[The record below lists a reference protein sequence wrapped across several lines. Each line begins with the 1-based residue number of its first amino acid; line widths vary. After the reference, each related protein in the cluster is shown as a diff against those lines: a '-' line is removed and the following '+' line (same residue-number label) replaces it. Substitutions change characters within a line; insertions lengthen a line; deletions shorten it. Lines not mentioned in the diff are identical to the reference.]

1 MVSGTLCPIIYHNK
15 ASSNIQHTHT
25 IYETSVHSLRIN
37 VSSPWFEHCF
47 SDATYPMTFINK
59 NPTVETT
66 FIRAFDYLNNLIW
79 CWAKLTNVA
88 IILAGTPFFKKSTLV
103 R

>member
-1 MVSGTLCPIIYHNK
+1 M
-15 ASSNIQHTHT
+15 
-25 IYETSVHSLRIN
+25 YEISVHNLRIN
-37 VSSPWFEHCF
+37 VSFLVQTLF
-47 SDATYPMTFINK
+47 SGVTYPMIFINK

-66 FIRAFDYLNNLIW
+66 FIKVFDYLNDLIW
-79 CWAKLTNVA
+79 CWTKLTNVA